1 MFEVLAI
8 ENKTNGGSNE
18 TDAKELIVTPTSSP
32 ASLISVMTATPVP

>member
-8 ENKTNGGSNE
+8 ENKINGGSNE
-18 TDAKELIVTPTSSP
+18 TDANELIVTPKSSP